1 LVVKLEIDH
10 GKVER
15 QKQFRRDLWDYKP
28 VDHIPVFIWP
38 TWTFGHTLREQLE
51 NGDLQFQDNLR
62 TIEKCLKL
70 VPDDY
75 IPWARVTPGYMTIA
89 TMFGMQ
95 VFWSS
100 DPAQPPGTDGHM
112 IHDLKQVYGLKRP
125 TLFDGLMPE
134 MLHRLRRHA
143 AELPRDVYITGIDSG
158 GPLNSLKDLLDTN
171 LLYTGFYDDP
181 EAVHYLLNLAT
192 EVQLEVYHA
201 LVEAVGGIDRMTGI
215 DFDPVWAPE
224 KYKSFVSDDICAT
237 IGPKLFREFS
247 IPYNNRLFAPWGSG
261 LMHNC
266 GPNPC
271 MHNYLD
277 HTPKLKG
284 LSLSYKYSRK
294 DFPELSKVFAGWGM
308 MHILLD
314 NELEPQQMI
323 EAFTTMMETL
333 APNVVGVPLCFVDD
347 TWADE
352 DITDLYWEMRKIA
365 NTYAASMQWVGVSS

>member
-1 LVVKLEIDH
+1 MQLDINHD
-10 GKVER
+10 KVEQ

-38 TWTFGHTLREQLE
+38 TWTFGHTFREQLE
-51 NGDLQFQDNLR
+51 DGEVQFEDNLR

-70 VPDDY
+70 LPDDY

-95 VFWSS
+95 VYWSD
-100 DPAQPPGTDGHM
+100 DPTQPPGTEGHL
-112 IHDLKQVYGLKRP
+112 IHDFMQAYELKCP
-125 TLFDGLMPE
+125 TLSDGLMPE

-143 AELPRDVYITGIDSG
+143 AELPQDVHITGIDSG

-171 LLYTGFYDDP
+171 LLYAGFYEDP
-181 EAVHYLLNLAT
+181 QTMHYLLNMAT
-192 EVQLEVYHA
+192 QVQLEVYYA
-201 LVEAVGGIDRMTGI
+201 LVEAVGGIERMTGI
-215 DFDPVWAPE
+215 DFDPLWAPE

-237 IGPKLFREFS
+237 IGPDLFREFS

-266 GPNPC
+266 GPNPS
-271 MHNYLD
+271 MHSYLD

-284 LSLSYKYSRK
+284 LNLSYKYSRK
-294 DFPELSKVFAGWGM
+294 DFSELSEIFAGWGM
-308 MHILLD
+308 FHILLD

-347 TWADE
+347 TWADT
-352 DITDLYWEMRKIA
+352 DITELYWEMRKIA
-365 NTYAASMQWVGVSS
+365 DEYAKNMKWVGTSS